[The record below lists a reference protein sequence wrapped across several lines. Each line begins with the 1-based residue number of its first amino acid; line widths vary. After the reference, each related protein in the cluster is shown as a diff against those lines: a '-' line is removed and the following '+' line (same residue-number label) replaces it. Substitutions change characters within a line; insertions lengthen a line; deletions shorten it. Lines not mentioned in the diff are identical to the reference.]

1 MKNLKKVLAAGLAAL
16 LTVTM
21 CLTGFAEETT
31 PTGSIEIESPKT
43 DANADTTIYDAY
55 RILDMTS
62 TGETD
67 NDGKYTGVAY
77 TINSNWKSFFDGDG
91 AAYIVASQ
99 PQGGELNPIVVE
111 VTEGTTTKKVT
122 KFINITE
129 SNVAEFAK
137 KAFEFAQAND
147 ISPAVSKEV
156 TKGATEVKFE
166 GLELGYYMIYPRGAS
181 VRVGDYTSIVS
192 LTNTEPNGKIVQK
205 AEYPTFK
212 KTASDASVEL
222 GQTITYTLSSKV
234 PDTTGFETY
243 EFTFKDKTSE
253 GLDFDGVDSIQVKI
267 GSAELT
273 KDVDFTV
280 DTTEPDFALTIDLL
294 KEENQKKTAK
304 YTYGDEI
311 VITYTATVNEKA
323 AGNVENNHATLTY
336 NNDPKDSS
344 KKTTTP
350 PVEKEVYSAKIVINK
365 VDGDDKETKLAG
377 AKFVL
382 RCKEPAQAADEDEII
397 TAEAG
402 KYYATVSDADKV
414 KVSWVDSQDDAAVVT
429 TDDKGEASFLGLENG
444 TYELIEIEAP
454 KGYNMKTE
462 PTEVVVDG
470 TEATVENKSSL
481 TVTMEVENLTGALL
495 PATGGTGTAL
505 FHIIGAIL
513 VFGAGI
519 ILVAKKRMS
528 AR

>member
-1 MKNLKKVLAAGLAAL
+1 M
-16 LTVTM
+16 
-21 CLTGFAEETT
+21 
-31 PTGSIEIESPKT
+31 
-43 DANADTTIYDAY
+43 
-55 RILDMTS
+55 
-62 TGETD
+62 
-67 NDGKYTGVAY
+67 
-77 TINSNWKSFFDGDG
+77 
-91 AAYIVASQ
+91 
-99 PQGGELNPIVVE
+99 
-111 VTEGTTTKKVT
+111 
-122 KFINITE
+122 
-129 SNVAEFAK
+129 
-137 KAFEFAQAND
+137 
-147 ISPAVSKEV
+147 
-156 TKGATEVKFE
+156 
-166 GLELGYYMIYPRGAS
+166 
-181 VRVGDYTSIVS
+181 
-192 LTNTEPNGKIVQK
+192 
-205 AEYPTFK
+205 
-212 KTASDASVEL
+212 
-222 GQTITYTLSSKV
+222 
-234 PDTTGFETY
+234 
-243 EFTFKDKTSE
+243 
-253 GLDFDGVDSIQVKI
+253 KI
-267 GSAELT
+267 GSQTLT
-273 KDVDFTV
+273 KGTDYTV
-280 DTTEPDFALTIDLL
+280 DTSEADFALTIDLL

-311 VITYTATVNEKA
+311 VITYTATVNELA

-365 VDGDDKETKLAG
+365 VDGDDKKTKLAG

-382 RCKEPAQAADEDEII
+382 RCKKPAQAADEDEII

-402 KYYATVSDADKV
+402 KYYATVSDAD

-462 PTEVVVDG
+462 PTAVVVNG
-470 TEATVENKSSL
+470 TDATVEDESSL
-481 TVTMEVENLTGALL
+481 TVTMDVENLTGALL